1 MLLSNIRRFQEVAR
15 QFGARPPSPQARQ
28 AARKVDTPLLLCERG
43 LETHMRPIWKG
54 SISFGLVYIPVAVYT
69 ATREEKISF
78 RQLRSSDLSPIRY
91 KKVAE
96 ADSKE
101 VPADQIVKGFEY
113 ERGRY
118 VVLKDEDFE
127 KVRIESTHSIDITD
141 FVDLE
146 QVDPKFFYRPYFLE
160 PQKGGEKAYAVLH
173 KALSGTG
180 KIGIAK
186 VVISNREHLAAVKP
200 DGLFLILELMHFA
213 SEILSA
219 EVLKNGSATAVTD
232 KELKMAQALIESMSD
247 SWEPEKYRDEYRTAL
262 MEIIEQK
269 AQHKEI
275 ATKAPAAPAPTN
287 VVDLV
292 KVLQESLNQTE
303 SLRQKRSA
311 ARPTGRRST
320 SALVKQRRRAG
331 ALG

>member
-1 MLLSNIRRFQEVAR
+1 
-15 QFGARPPSPQARQ
+15 
-28 AARKVDTPLLLCERG
+28 
-43 LETHMRPIWKG
+43 MRPSWKG
-54 SISFGLVYIPVAVYT
+54 SISFRLVYIPIAVYP
-69 ATREEKISF
+69 ATREEKLSF
-78 RQLRSSDLSPIRY
+78 RQLRKRDLSPIKY

-96 ADSKE
+96 ADMKE
-101 VPADQIVKGFEY
+101 VPADEIVKGYEY
-113 ERGRY
+113 ERGHY
-118 VVLKDEDFE
+118 IVLSDEDFE

-141 FVDLE
+141 FVDLD
-146 QVDPKFFYRPYFLE
+146 QVDPKFFYKPYFLE
-160 PQKGGEKAYAVLH
+160 PQKGGEKAYSLLH

-180 KIGIAK
+180 KIGVAK
-186 VVISNREHLAAVKP
+186 VVISNREYLAAVKP

-219 EVLKNGSATAVTD
+219 EVLKNGSTTAVSD
-232 KELKMAQALIESMSD
+232 KELKMAQALIESMSVP
-247 SWEPEKYRDEYRTAL
+247 WEPEKYRDEYRTAL
-262 MEIIEQK
+262 MQIIEQK

-275 ATKAPAAPAPTN
+275 ATKAPATPAPTN

-292 KVLQESLNQTE
+292 KVLQESLNRTA

>member
-1 MLLSNIRRFQEVAR
+1 
-15 QFGARPPSPQARQ
+15 
-28 AARKVDTPLLLCERG
+28 
-43 LETHMRPIWKG
+43 MRPIWKG
-54 SISFGLVYIPVAVYT
+54 SISFGLVYIPVAVYP
-69 ATREEKISF
+69 ATREEKLSF
-78 RQLRSSDLSPIRY
+78 RQLRSTDLSPIKY

-96 ADSKE
+96 ADAKE
-101 VPADQIVKGFEY
+101 VAADQIVKGFEY

-141 FVDLE
+141 FVEVE
-146 QVDPKFFYRPYFLE
+146 QVDPKFFYKPYFLE
-160 PQKGGEKAYAVLH
+160 AQKGGEKAYAVLH

-219 EVLKNGSATAVTD
+219 EILKNGSTTAVGD
-232 KELKMAQALIESMSD
+232 KELKMAQALIEGMSVP
-247 SWEPEKYRDEYRTAL
+247 WEPEKYQDEYRTAL
-262 MEIIEQK
+262 LEIIEQK
-269 AQHKEI
+269 AKNKQIPGKP
-275 ATKAPAAPAPTN
+275 APAPAPTN

-292 KVLQESLNQTE
+292 RVLQESLSRTR
-303 SLRQKRSA
+303 SIKQKRGST
-311 ARPTGRRST
+311 RSNVRST
-320 SALVKQRRRAG
+320 GALVKQKRRSA
-331 ALG
+331 A

>member
-1 MLLSNIRRFQEVAR
+1 
-15 QFGARPPSPQARQ
+15 
-28 AARKVDTPLLLCERG
+28 
-43 LETHMRPIWKG
+43 MRPIWKG
-54 SISFGLVYIPVAVYT
+54 SISFGLVYIPVAVYP

-78 RQLRSSDLSPIRY
+78 RQLRSTDLSPIKY

-96 ADSKE
+96 ADAKE
-101 VPADQIVKGFEY
+101 VAADQIVKGFEY

-118 VVLKDEDFE
+118 VVMKDEDFE

-141 FVDLE
+141 FVELE
-146 QVDPKFFYRPYFLE
+146 QVDPKFFFKPYFLE
-160 PQKGGEKAYAVLH
+160 AQKGGEKAYAVLH

-213 SEILSA
+213 NEILSTDI
-219 EVLKNGSATAVTD
+219 LQNGSSTNVSD
-232 KELKMAQALIESMSD
+232 KEMNMAKALID
-247 SWEPEKYRDEYRTAL
+247 SLSVPWEPEKYRDEYRSAL

-269 AQHKEI
+269 AKNKEV
-275 ATKAPAAPAPTN
+275 AGKPRPAPSPTN

-292 KVLQESLNQTE
+292 KVLQDSLNRTQ
-303 SLRQKRSA
+303 SVRQKRPPS
-311 ARPTGRRST
+311 RSDNRST
-320 SALVKQRRRAG
+320 SALVKQKRRSA
-331 ALG
+331 A

>member
-1 MLLSNIRRFQEVAR
+1 LGYFPKLQGNSAQVS
-15 QFGARPPSPQARQ
+15 Q
-28 AARKVDTPLLLCERG
+28 L
-43 LETHMRPIWKG
+43 THPCWCGKEHSIPRMRPIWKG
-54 SISFGLVYIPVAVYT
+54 SISFGLVYIPVAVYP
-69 ATREEKISF
+69 ATREEKLSF

-101 VPADQIVKGFEY
+101 VPADQIVKGFEF

-118 VVLKDEDFE
+118 VVMKDEDFE

-146 QVDPKFFYRPYFLE
+146 QVDPKFFYKPYFLE

-186 VVISNREHLAAVKP
+186 VVTSNGEHIAAAKP
-200 DGLFLILELMHFA
+200 
-213 SEILSA
+213 
-219 EVLKNGSATAVTD
+219 ATAPT
-232 KELKMAQALIESMSD
+232 
-247 SWEPEKYRDEYRTAL
+247 
-262 MEIIEQK
+262 
-269 AQHKEI
+269 
-275 ATKAPAAPAPTN
+275 PTN

-292 KVLQESLNQTE
+292 KVLQDSLNRTQAVK
-303 SLRQKRSA
+303 QKRSSTRDGA
-311 ARPTGRRST
+311 RRST
-320 SALVKQRRRAG
+320 STLVKQRRRAG

>member
-1 MLLSNIRRFQEVAR
+1 
-15 QFGARPPSPQARQ
+15 
-28 AARKVDTPLLLCERG
+28 
-43 LETHMRPIWKG
+43 MRPIWKG
-54 SISFGLVYIPVAVYT
+54 SISFGLVYIPVAVYP
-69 ATREEKISF
+69 ATKEEKISF

-101 VPADQIVKGFEY
+101 VAADQIVKGFEY

-127 KVRIESTHSIDITD
+127 KVRIESTHSIDISD
-141 FVDLE
+141 FVDLD

-160 PQKGGEKAYAVLH
+160 AQKGGEKAYALLH

-186 VVISNREHLAAVKP
+186 VVISNREYLAAVKP

-213 SEILSA
+213 SE
-219 EVLKNGSATAVTD
+219 VLTPDELNRPKTD
-232 KELKMAQALIESMSD
+232 LNEKELKMAHALIESMS
-247 SWEPEKYRDEYRTAL
+247 SVWEPQKYRDEYRDAV
-262 MEIIEQK
+262 MEMIEQK
-269 AQHKEI
+269 ANKKEI
-275 ATKAPAAPAPTN
+275 APKVEVKARATN

-292 KVLQESLNQTE
+292 KVLQESINRSQ
-303 SLRQKRSA
+303 SGRVKRGGNGAAGRQRSA
-311 ARPTGRRST
+311 PT
-320 SALVKQRRRAG
+320 LVKQKRRA
-331 ALG
+331 AA

>member
-1 MLLSNIRRFQEVAR
+1 
-15 QFGARPPSPQARQ
+15 
-28 AARKVDTPLLLCERG
+28 
-43 LETHMRPIWKG
+43 MRPIWKG
-54 SISFGLVYIPVAVYT
+54 SISFGLVYIPIAVYP
-69 ATREEKISF
+69 ATREEKLSF
-78 RQLRSSDLSPIRY
+78 RQLRATDLSPIRY

-96 ADSKE
+96 ADLKE
-101 VPADQIVKGFEY
+101 VSADQIVKGFEY

-141 FVDLE
+141 FVELE
-146 QVDPKFFYRPYFLE
+146 QVDPKFFYKPYFLE
-160 PQKGGEKAYAVLH
+160 PQRGGEKAYAVLH
-173 KALSGTG
+173 KALSGTV

-213 SEILSA
+213 HEILSA
-219 EVLKNGSATAVTD
+219 EILKNGSATAVTD
-232 KELKMAQALIESMSD
+232 KELKMAQALIESMSV
-247 SWEPEKYRDEYRTAL
+247 SWEPDKYQDEYRTAL
-262 MEIIEQK
+262 LEIIEQK

-292 KVLQESLNQTE
+292 KVLQESLNRTE
-303 SLRQKRSA
+303 SLRQKHTA
-311 ARPTGRRST
+311 VRPPGRRST

>member
-1 MLLSNIRRFQEVAR
+1 
-15 QFGARPPSPQARQ
+15 
-28 AARKVDTPLLLCERG
+28 
-43 LETHMRPIWKG
+43 MRPIWKG
-54 SISFGLVYIPVAVYT
+54 SISFGLVYIPVAVYP

-78 RQLRSSDLSPIRY
+78 RQLRSTDLSPIKY

-96 ADSKE
+96 ADAKE
-101 VPADQIVKGFEY
+101 VAADQIVKGFEY

-141 FVDLE
+141 FVELE
-146 QVDPKFFYRPYFLE
+146 QVDQKFFYKPYFLA
-160 PQKGGEKAYAVLH
+160 PQNGGEKAYTVLH

-213 SEILSA
+213 HEILDT
-219 EVLKNGSATAVTD
+219 EILKNGSTTAVTD
-232 KELKMAQALIESMSD
+232 KEFNMAKALIESMSEP
-247 SWEPEKYRDEYRTAL
+247 WEPEKYRDEYRTAL

-269 AQHKEI
+269 AKNKQI
-275 ATKAPAAPAPTN
+275 AAKPLSPPPATN

-292 KVLQESLNQTE
+292 KVLHDSLNRTQ
-303 SLRQKRSA
+303 SVRQKRGST
-311 ARPTGRRST
+311 RTGARST
-320 SALVKQRRRAG
+320 ASLVKQKRRSVA
-331 ALG
+331 

>member
-1 MLLSNIRRFQEVAR
+1 LLAF
-15 QFGARPPSPQARQ
+15 
-28 AARKVDTPLLLCERG
+28 DTSPLLCKE
-43 LETHMRPIWKG
+43 HFQPMRPIWKG
-54 SISFGLVYIPVAVYT
+54 SISFGLVYIPVAVYP
-69 ATREEKISF
+69 ATREEKVSF
-78 RQLRSSDLSPIRY
+78 RQLRSSDLSPIKY

-101 VPADQIVKGFEY
+101 VLADQIVKGFEY

-118 VVLKDEDFE
+118 VVMKDEDFE

-141 FVDLE
+141 FVELE
-146 QVDPKFFYRPYFLE
+146 QVDPKFFYKPYFLE

-219 EVLKNGSATAVTD
+219 EVLNNGSTTAVSD
-232 KELKMAQALIESMSD
+232 KELKMAQALIDSMTV
-247 SWEPEKYRDEYRTAL
+247 SWQPEKYRDEYRTAL

-269 AQHKEI
+269 AKHKEI
-275 ATKAPAAPAPTN
+275 AAKAPSPPAPTN

-292 KVLQESLNQTE
+292 KVLQESLSRTQ
-303 SLRQKRSA
+303 SVRQKGGSARS
-311 ARPTGRRST
+311 GRRS
-320 SALVKQRRRAG
+320 SLSLVKQRRRVG

>member
-1 MLLSNIRRFQEVAR
+1 
-15 QFGARPPSPQARQ
+15 
-28 AARKVDTPLLLCERG
+28 
-43 LETHMRPIWKG
+43 MRPIWKG
-54 SISFGLVYIPVAVYT
+54 SISFGLVYIPVAVYP
-69 ATREEKISF
+69 ATREEKLSF

-101 VPADQIVKGFEY
+101 VPAEQIVKGFEY

-118 VVLKDEDFE
+118 VVMKEEDFE

-141 FVDLE
+141 FVELE
-146 QVDPKFFYRPYFLE
+146 QVDPKFFYKPYFLE

-213 SEILSA
+213 SEILGA
-219 EVLKNGSATAVTD
+219 EILKNGSATAVTD
-232 KELKMAQALIESMSD
+232 KELKMAQALIDSMAD
-247 SWEPEKYRDEYRTAL
+247 SWEPEKN
-262 MEIIEQK
+262 IG
-269 AQHKEI
+269 
-275 ATKAPAAPAPTN
+275 TN
-287 VVDLV
+287 I
-292 KVLQESLNQTE
+292 
-303 SLRQKRSA
+303 
-311 ARPTGRRST
+311 GRR
-320 SALVKQRRRAG
+320 
-331 ALG
+331 

>member
-1 MLLSNIRRFQEVAR
+1 
-15 QFGARPPSPQARQ
+15 
-28 AARKVDTPLLLCERG
+28 
-43 LETHMRPIWKG
+43 MRPIWKG
-54 SISFGLVYIPVAVYT
+54 SISFGLVYIPVAVYP

-78 RQLRSSDLSPIRY
+78 RQLRSSDLSPIKY

-101 VPADQIVKGFEY
+101 VAADQIVKGFEY

-118 VVLKDEDFE
+118 VVLSDEDFE

-141 FVDLE
+141 FVELE
-146 QVDPKFFYRPYFLE
+146 QVDPKFFYKPYFLE

-180 KIGIAK
+180 KIGVAK

-213 SEILSA
+213 HEILST
-219 EVLKNGSATAVTD
+219 EILKNGSATAVTD
-232 KELKMAQALIESMSD
+232 KELKMAQALIESMAVA
-247 SWEPEKYRDEYRTAL
+247 WAPEKYQDEYRTAL

-269 AQHKEI
+269 AQNKQI
-275 ATKAPAAPAPTN
+275 AGKPAPAPAPTN

-292 KVLQESLNQTE
+292 KVLQDSLNRS
-303 SLRQKRSA
+303 SLKQKRASTRSGA
-311 ARPTGRRST
+311 RST
-320 SALVKQRRRAG
+320 AALVKQKRRSAAYG
-331 ALG
+331 